1 MSKYKLIETSVISYE
16 IEKLPLFL
24 FFILDLE
31 YEVCKNKR
39 KEIRNL
45 FISNLTIK
53 NETYDLISIIFM
65 PSNNHYTIFF
75 KCKEGLILN
84 NSSNSIKLFYHDG
97 LSNNGRIITLD
108 NFDSLFQLFNSY
120 IVIHI
125 KKN

>member
-1 MSKYKLIETSVISYE
+1 MNKYKLIETNVISYK

-39 KEIRNL
+39 NEIKNL
-45 FISNLTIK
+45 FISNLELK
-53 NETYDLISIIFM
+53 NETYDLVSLIFM
-65 PSNNHYTIFF
+65 PNINHYTIYF
-75 KCKEGLILN
+75 KCKEDIILK

-108 NFDSLFQLFNSY
+108 NFDSLFQLFNPY
-120 IVIHI
+120 IVIYI
-125 KKN
+125 KRN